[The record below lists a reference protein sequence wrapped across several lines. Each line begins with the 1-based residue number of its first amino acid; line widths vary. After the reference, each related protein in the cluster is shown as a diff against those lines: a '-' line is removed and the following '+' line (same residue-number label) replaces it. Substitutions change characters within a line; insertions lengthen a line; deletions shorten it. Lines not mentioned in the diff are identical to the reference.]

1 MNYVRS
7 NPSST
12 RLVLGKAKKLSVE
25 DSKTINDVDNVL
37 SEIAFDL
44 ENISVNSTGLEAYF
58 FKQLSDK
65 INRQRAN
72 LLSLFW
78 YETHKTNRTLD
89 SQGPKP
95 WLSLYLLHTE
105 YI

>member
-78 YETHKTNRTLD
+78 
-89 SQGPKP
+89 
-95 WLSLYLLHTE
+95 
-105 YI
+105 